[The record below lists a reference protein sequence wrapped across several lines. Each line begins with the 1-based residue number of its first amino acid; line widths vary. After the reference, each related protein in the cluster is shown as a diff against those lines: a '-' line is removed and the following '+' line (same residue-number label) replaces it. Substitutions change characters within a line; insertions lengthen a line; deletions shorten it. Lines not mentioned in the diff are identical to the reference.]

1 MSFYRRLLTQ
11 TRHTS
16 SVTDISDFQKDGITG
31 QLIHNAPYQHHI
43 TDLTKHVGPSF
54 CKNAH
59 RRYNSP
65 WNMVTMDFCDNV
77 SAFHLW
83 FQILYNER
91 NYTMLTEFCHESVSE
106 VPDNIANVLT
116 HTIQR
121 AVLSTGEDDRTGVAP
136 PPTLVRGKDTR
147 WLCWQQPSLIGWREG
162 GLAEGVKASGVV
174 DSDELG
180 LRPV

>member
-1 MSFYRRLLTQ
+1 
-11 TRHTS
+11 
-16 SVTDISDFQKDGITG
+16 
-31 QLIHNAPYQHHI
+31 
-43 TDLTKHVGPSF
+43 
-54 CKNAH
+54 
-59 RRYNSP
+59 
-65 WNMVTMDFCDNV
+65 MVTMDFCDNV

-116 HTIQR
+116 HTNQR

-147 WLCWQQPSLIGWREG
+147 WLC
-162 GLAEGVKASGVV
+162 
-174 DSDELG
+174 
-180 LRPV
+180 